1 MSTTTAD
8 ARSTSGHPDPSDSA
22 PEGEPSS
29 PPPQEPPGCSP
40 AKAPVP
46 VILTIGEMAAAV
58 RFVARER
65 PGAVEA
71 LLWAIGCSSQLVEI
85 CRQHE
90 PAAHAYADIAGIDDM
105 VNALLTASD
114 DGRALLAAGLRSS
127 PPDVRDRIRAV
138 VRTTVTAPESTL
150 RDIYGILRSFKL
162 AAVMAPEL
170 LLPLLGLLVHSEDLG
185 QSLPDPRRDPAVL
198 TRLAALGSSVER
210 VEASLEPE
218 DLFLGTLDPATEGH
232 GGSE

>member
-1 MSTTTAD
+1 MSGG
-8 ARSTSGHPDPSDSA
+8 SVF
-22 PEGEPSS
+22 GE
-29 PPPQEPPGCSP
+29 QRWVHFGQCR
-40 AKAPVP
+40 
-46 VILTIGEMAAAV
+46 G
-58 RFVARER
+58 ARER
-65 PGAVEA
+65 PGAIEA
-71 LLWAIGCSSQLVEI
+71 LLWAIGCSPQLVEI

-90 PAAHAYADIAGIDDM
+90 PAAHTYADIAGIDGM

-114 DGRALLAAGLRSS
+114 EGSALLAAGLRSS

-170 LLPLLGLLVHSEDLG
+170 LGLLVHSEDLG

-198 TRLAALGSSVER
+198 TRLAALGTAVER

-218 DLFLGTLDPATEGH
+218 DLFLGTLDPGTEGH